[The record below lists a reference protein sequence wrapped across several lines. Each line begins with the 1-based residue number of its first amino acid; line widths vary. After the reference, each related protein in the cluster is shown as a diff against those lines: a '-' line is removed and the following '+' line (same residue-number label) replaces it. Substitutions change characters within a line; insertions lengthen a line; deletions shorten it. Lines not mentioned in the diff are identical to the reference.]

1 MKRVFPNL
9 MDIGHGDPLLG
20 MAEDVDVAHAYTLE
34 AGVLPRWALQE
45 KDLPPSLPF
54 TFDARVA
61 TAVPGCSH
69 WPTAASIPTA
79 ATPIPTGVALPA
91 AANTVHPA
99 LGCYQR
105 ATRKRFFNQKEFGS
119 DVGYLSRIFRNSII
133 DDGIIK
139 DLTFSNSVCNSL
151 EGYDDKDAVVI
162 DQEGN
167 PKGTRVFGAIAREL
181 RQFNFTKIV
190 SLAPEVAG
198 GDGTV
203 GWVLGCLGELH
214 ERGQEPVPFGTG
226 NDLSRSF
233 GWGGS
238 FSINWK
244 AAIKRIL
251 DRAIHA
257 PIGRLDRYVLFDLA
271 YCIGSGSRQLF
282 FQDSLVLIT
291 CFSVYNLILKRLCT
305 GMDAQV
311 AYGFH
316 QLRNEKPYLAQ
327 GRIAN
332 KAQLAS
338 LYQGKSLREQL
349 SQFLAS
355 QKKPSNTNDEY
366 DLDEGD

>member
-1 MKRVFPNL
+1 MGNRWFKKVTWFL
-9 MDIGHGDPLLG
+9 GDPLLG
-20 MAEDVDVAHAYTLE
+20 MAEYVDVAHAYTLE

-45 KDLPPSLPF
+45 KGRNSDDTFSGDTQGANTDPSSNHLPPSLPF

-105 ATRKRFFNQKEFGS
+105 CLEPKDYQLIKKERKEGEKNYALFSLG
-119 DVGYLSRIFRNSII
+119 RILKVNC
-133 DDGIIK
+133 GMK
-139 DLTFSNSVCNSL
+139 
-151 EGYDDKDAVVI
+151 
-162 DQEGN
+162 
-167 PKGTRVFGAIAREL
+167 
-181 RQFNFTKIV
+181 
-190 SLAPEVAG
+190 VAG

-271 YCIGSGSRQLF
+271 YCIGSG
-282 FQDSLVLIT
+282 
-291 CFSVYNLILKRLCT
+291 
-305 GMDAQV
+305 MDAQV

-332 KAQLAS
+332 KHIMVNCSNL
-338 LYQGKSLREQL
+338 KSLNLYAL
-349 SQFLAS
+349 S
-355 QKKPSNTNDEY
+355 SNPITDNVKRYIDIAGFGGVIDSGYLVGME
-366 DLDEGD
+366 